1 VATQTTITLEDDLAA
16 AAGKTEPADES
27 LTLALGSQAVEIDL
41 STKHADKL
49 RDLLAP
55 YFDAGRAVKASPN
68 GRQAGRGRAAATVG
82 RTAADKADRR
92 AQNDAVRAWAGA
104 NGIPVNARGRIS
116 ADIYRR
122 FADAGSP
129 GL

>member
-16 AAGKTEPADES
+16 AAGKAEPADES
-27 LTLALGSQAVEIDL
+27 LTLALGAQAVEIDL

-68 GRQAGRGRAAATVG
+68 GRGRGRAAAASG
-82 RTAADKADRR
+82 GSAAAKADRR
-92 AQNDAVRAWAGA
+92 AANDAIKAWADQ
-104 NGIPVNARGRIS
+104 NGIPYNARGRLS
-116 ADIYRR
+116 ADLRQR
-122 FADAGSP
+122 FAEAGSP